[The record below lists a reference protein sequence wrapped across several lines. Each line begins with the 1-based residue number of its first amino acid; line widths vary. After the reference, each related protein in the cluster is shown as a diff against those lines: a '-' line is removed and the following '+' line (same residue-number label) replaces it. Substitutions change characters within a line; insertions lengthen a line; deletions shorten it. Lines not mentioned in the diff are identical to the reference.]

1 MAEKACHGF
10 ASTTQVGLT
19 QALGAMGRFSLF
31 ASVILLLPGQVLATN
46 TLCDFSGMDPSGG
59 YSFEFIGSG
68 EIAMI
73 QVNAP
78 RSMRLDSYEVREFSY
93 RGRRID
99 IVHAGSDKPG
109 FLPPFTLKGVG
120 DNVVL
125 NIAGRRIVGELKC
138 QSQYGS

>member
-1 MAEKACHGF
+1 
-10 ASTTQVGLT
+10 
-19 QALGAMGRFSLF
+19 MGRFSLL
-31 ASVILLLPGQVLATN
+31 AAVILLPPGQVSATN
-46 TLCDFSGMDPSGG
+46 TLCDFSGMDQSGG

-78 RSMRLDSYEVREFSY
+78 RSVRLGSYEVREFSY

-125 NIAGRRIVGELKC
+125 NIAGRRIVGELRC
-138 QSQYGS
+138 QWQHGS

>member
-1 MAEKACHGF
+1 MR
-10 ASTTQVGLT
+10 
-19 QALGAMGRFSLF
+19 RFWLP
-31 ASVILLLPGQVLATN
+31 AVVMLLLSSQAFATN
-46 TLCDFSGMDPSGG
+46 TLCDFSGADPSGG

-78 RSMRLDSYEVREFSY
+78 RPMQLGSYEVREFSY

-99 IVHAGSDKPG
+99 IVHAGSDKQG

-125 NIAGRRIVGELKC
+125 NIAGRRIVGELTC
-138 QSQYGS
+138 QWQHDS